1 MMSPPDEA
9 SQGLSEAGFGE
20 EEYRVRL
27 DGLREQM
34 ALRSLDLCLVST
46 PENIF
51 YLTGLD
57 HWGYFVPHM
66 LIVPQGGEM
75 VLVTRQMEQ
84 VTVANQVRHAAF
96 RGYEDHETAAD
107 VVVRLLSDRARAK
120 ERAGAAAAAVV
131 DAIGG
136 RSQQLRRIGIEK
148 WSAGLPHGLAESLA
162 AALEGVEWPDIS
174 GLIDAMRRVK
184 SPREQNCMRAAAKIS
199 DAGMAAAIEA
209 VHDGARERDIAAECH
224 RAMIQAGGTFPGF
237 GPFIRSTAR
246 LGEEHTSWGDGV
258 CRAGDVVF
266 LELSGCYRR
275 YHAPLGRLVFVGR
288 APPESVSMAQVCVE
302 AFDAA
307 VAALAPGVLA
317 CDVYRAWQE
326 VVNAAG
332 LSHYRRHHC
341 GYLVGIGFP
350 PSWTGGNSV
359 TGLRHDS
366 DLEIRPGM
374 SFHMLSW
381 LMGTGRGDYFVS
393 DTVLLGP
400 DGPEVLTRTPCGPIE
415 KR

>member
-1 MMSPPDEA
+1 MTPNAAPDVIT
-9 SQGLSEAGFGE
+9 GFDE
-20 EEYRVRL
+20 EEYRSRL
-27 DGLREQM
+27 DAVRVQM
-34 ALRSLDLCLVST
+34 AARNLDLCLVST

-57 HWGYFVPHM
+57 HWGYFVPHV
-66 LIVPQGGEM
+66 LVVPQDGEM

-84 VTVANQVRHAAF
+84 VTVAHQVRHAAF
-96 RGYEDHETAAD
+96 RGYQDHETAAD
-107 VVVRLLSDRARAK
+107 VVVRLLGDRARAK
-120 ERAGAAAAAVV
+120 ERAGAAAEAVV

-136 RSQQLRRIGIEK
+136 PSPRLRRIGIEK
-148 WSAGLPHGLAESLA
+148 WSAGLPHGLAESLGT
-162 AALEGVEWPDIS
+162 ALADVEWLDIS
-174 GLIDAMRRVK
+174 GLVDALRRVK
-184 SPREQNCMRAAAKIS
+184 SPREQAFMRAAARIS
-199 DAGMAAAIEA
+199 DAGMAAAVAA
-209 VHDGARERDIAAECH
+209 VRDGARERDIAAECH

-258 CRAGDVVF
+258 CRAGDTVF

-288 APPESVSMAQVCVE
+288 APPASVAMAKVCIE

-317 CDVYRAWQE
+317 RDVYGAWQE
-326 VVNAAG
+326 VVDAAG
-332 LSHYRRHHC
+332 LAHYRRHHC

-366 DLEIRPGM
+366 ELEIRTGM

-381 LMGTGRGDYFVS
+381 LMGTGHGDYFIS
-393 DTVLLGP
+393 NTVLLGP
-400 DGPEVLTRTPCGPIE
+400 DGPEVLTTAPSAPIE
-415 KR
+415 RP

>member
-1 MMSPPDEA
+1 MTAEA
-9 SQGLSEAGFGE
+9 ASACDDA
-20 EEYRVRL
+20 EYRARLEAVR
-27 DGLREQM
+27 REM
-34 ALRSLDLCLVST
+34 VARDLDLCLVST

-57 HWGYFVPHM
+57 HWGYFVPHV
-66 LIVPQGGEM
+66 LVVPQDGEM

-96 RGYEDHETAAD
+96 RGYQDHETAAD
-107 VVVRLLSDRARAK
+107 VVVRLLGQRRLGK
-120 ERAGAAAAAVV
+120 G
-131 DAIGG
+131 
-136 RSQQLRRIGIEK
+136 RIGIEK

-162 AALEGVEWPDIS
+162 AALADVQWQDIS
-174 GLIDAMRRVK
+174 GLVDAMRRVK
-184 SPREQNCMRAAAKIS
+184 SPREQDCMRAAARIS
-199 DAGMAAAIEA
+199 DAGMAAAIDA
-209 VHDGARERDIAAECH
+209 VRDGVPERDIAAECE
-224 RAMIQAGGTFPGF
+224 RAMIRAGGTFPGF

-266 LELSGCYRR
+266 LELSGCWRR
-275 YHAPLGRLVFVGR
+275 YHAPLGRLVFIGQ
-288 APPESVSMAQVCVE
+288 APRESVAMAHICTD

-307 VAALAPGVLA
+307 VAALALGVRA
-317 CDVYRAWQE
+317 RDVYRAWQE
-326 VVNAAG
+326 VVDAAG
-332 LSHYRRHHC
+332 LAHYRRHHC

-366 DLEIRPGM
+366 DLEISPGM

-381 LMGTGRGDYFVS
+381 LMGTGRGDYFIS
-393 DTVLLGP
+393 NTVLLGLN
-400 DGPEVLTRTPCGPIE
+400 GPEVLTRTPLGPIE
-415 KR
+415 RP

>member
-1 MMSPPDEA
+1 MRLASDEA
-9 SQGLSEAGFGE
+9 GHGMAPGFDE
-20 EEYRVRL
+20 EEYRGRL
-27 DGLREQM
+27 DRVREQM
-34 ALRSLDLCLVST
+34 AARNLDLCLVST

-57 HWGYFVPHM
+57 HWGYFVPHV
-66 LIVPQGGEM
+66 LIVPQDGEM
-75 VLVTRQMEQ
+75 VLVTRQMER

-96 RGYEDHETAAD
+96 QGYEDHETAAD
-107 VVVRLLSDRARAK
+107 VVVRLLGDRARAQDR
-120 ERAGAAAAAVV
+120 EGAAAEAVV
-131 DAIGG
+131 DAIDGQ
-136 RSQQLRRIGIEK
+136 SQRLRRIGIEK
-148 WSAGLPHGLAESLA
+148 WSAGLPHGLAESLG
-162 AALEGVEWPDIS
+162 AALADVEWLDIS
-174 GLIDAMRRVK
+174 GLIDGFRRVK
-184 SPREQNCMRAAAKIS
+184 SPREQALVREAAKIS
-199 DAGMAAAIEA
+199 DAGMAAAIDA

-224 RAMIQAGGTFPGF
+224 RAILQAGGTFPGF

-258 CRAGDVVF
+258 CHTGEVVF

-275 YHAPLGRLVFVGR
+275 YHAPLGRLVFVGS
-288 APPESVSMAQVCVE
+288 APPESVAMAQVCID

-307 VAALAPGVLA
+307 VAALAPGMLA
-317 CDVYRAWQE
+317 RDIYSAWQD
-326 VVNAAG
+326 VVDAAG

-366 DLEIRPGM
+366 DLEISTGM

-381 LMGTGRGDYFVS
+381 LMSTGRGDYFVS
-393 DTVLLGP
+393 NTVLLGP
-400 DGPEVLTRTPCGPIE
+400 NGPEVLTRAPSGPTE
-415 KR
+415 KP

>member
-1 MMSPPDEA
+1 MTEGEA
-9 SQGLSEAGFGE
+9 DGMVPAFDE
-20 EEYRVRL
+20 EEYRSRL
-27 DGLREQM
+27 DAVRAQM
-34 ALRSLDLCLVST
+34 AARGLDLCLVST

-51 YLTGLD
+51 YLSGLD
-57 HWGYFVPHM
+57 HWGYFVPHV
-66 LIVPQGGEM
+66 LIVPQDGEM

-96 RGYEDHETAAD
+96 HGYEDHETAAD
-107 VVVRLLSDRARAK
+107 VVVRLLGDRARA
-120 ERAGAAAAAVV
+120 RDRVDAAAEAVV
-131 DAIGG
+131 DVIGAQPQ
-136 RSQQLRRIGIEK
+136 RLHRIGIEK
-148 WSAGLPHGLAESLA
+148 WSAGLPHGLAEALG
-162 AALEGVEWPDIS
+162 AALPDAEWIDVS
-174 GLIDAMRRVK
+174 GLIDALRRVK
-184 SPREQNCMRAAAKIS
+184 SPGEQALMREAARIS

-209 VHDGARERDIAAECH
+209 VRDGAPERDIAAECH
-224 RAMIQAGGTFPGF
+224 RAIILAGGTFPGF

-258 CRAGDVVF
+258 CRHGDVVF

-275 YHAPLGRLVFVGR
+275 YHAPLGRLVFVGQ
-288 APPESVSMAQVCVE
+288 ASPESVAMADICIA

-307 VAALAPGVLA
+307 VAALTPGILA
-317 CDVYRAWQE
+317 RDVYRAWQD
-326 VVNAAG
+326 VVDAAG

-366 DLEIRPGM
+366 GLEIRTGM

-393 DTVLLGP
+393 NTVLLGP
-400 DGPEVLTRTPCGPIE
+400 NGPEVLTTTPSGPIE
-415 KR
+415 KP

>member
-1 MMSPPDEA
+1 MTAEGATPAFDEA
-9 SQGLSEAGFGE
+9 
-20 EEYRVRL
+20 EYRGRVAAVRA
-27 DGLREQM
+27 QM
-34 ALRSLDLCLVST
+34 AARDLDLCLVST

-51 YLTGLD
+51 YLSGLD
-57 HWGYFVPHM
+57 HWGYFVPHVLM
-66 LIVPQGGEM
+66 VPAEGEM

-96 RGYEDHETAAD
+96 RGYADNETAAD
-107 VVVRLLSDRARAK
+107 VVVRLLGDRAQAK
-120 ERAGAAAAAVV
+120 GRAGAAAAAVV
-131 DAIGG
+131 DALGA
-136 RSQQLRRIGIEK
+136 QPQRRQIGIEK

-162 AALEGVEWPDIS
+162 AALPDVEWQDMS
-174 GLIDAMRRVK
+174 GLIDALRRIK
-184 SPREQNCMRAAAKIS
+184 SPREQACMREAARIS
-199 DAGMAAAIEA
+199 DAGMAAAVDAI
-209 VHDGARERDIAAECH
+209 HDGARERDIAAECH
-224 RAMIQAGGTFPGF
+224 RAIIGAGGTFPGF

-258 CRAGDVVF
+258 CRLGEVVF

-275 YHAPLGRLVFVGR
+275 YHAPLGRLVFIGR
-288 APPESVSMAQVCVE
+288 ASQESVAMAHVCIR

-307 VAALAPGVLA
+307 VAALAPGIRA

-326 VVNAAG
+326 VVDSAG

-359 TGLRHDS
+359 SGLRHDS
-366 DLEIRPGM
+366 DLEIGTGM

-393 DTVLLGP
+393 NTVLLGP
-400 DGPEVLTRTPCGPIE
+400 DGPEVLTRTPAGPIE
-415 KR
+415 KL

>member
-1 MMSPPDEA
+1 MTQREAHGMVPAFDE
-9 SQGLSEAGFGE
+9 Q
-20 EEYRVRL
+20 EYRARL
-27 DGLREQM
+27 DAVREQM
-34 ALRSLDLCLVST
+34 AARDLDLCLIST

-51 YLTGLD
+51 YLSGLD
-57 HWGYFVPHM
+57 HWGYFVPHV
-66 LIVPQGGEM
+66 LILPAEGEM

-84 VTVANQVRHAAF
+84 VTVAHQVRHAAF
-96 RGYEDHETAAD
+96 QGYADHETAAD
-107 VVVRLLSDRARAK
+107 VVVRLLGDRARAK
-120 ERAGAAAAAVV
+120 GRVDAAAAAVV
-131 DAIGG
+131 DALGASP
-136 RSQQLRRIGIEK
+136 RLRRIGIEK
-148 WSAGLPHGLAESLA
+148 WSAGLPHGLAETLG
-162 AALEGVEWPDIS
+162 AALPGVEWLDIS
-174 GLIDAMRRVK
+174 GLIDTLRRVK
-184 SPREQNCMRAAAKIS
+184 SPREQACMRAAARIS
-199 DAGMAAAIEA
+199 DAGMAAAIDA

-288 APPESVSMAQVCVE
+288 APQAAVDMAKVCRE

-307 VAALAPGVLA
+307 VAALAPGALA
-317 CDVYRAWQE
+317 RDVYGAWQA
-326 VVNAAG
+326 VVDAAG
-332 LSHYRRHHC
+332 LAHYHRHHC

-366 DLEIRPGM
+366 DLEVRAGM

-381 LMGTGRGDYFVS
+381 LMGTGRGDYFIS
-393 DTVLLGP
+393 NTVLLGP
-400 DGPEVLTRTPCGPIE
+400 HGPEVLTTAPSDPIE
-415 KR
+415 KP

>member
-1 MMSPPDEA
+1 MRPSHDEA
-9 SQGLSEAGFGE
+9 DGLSEAAFGE
-20 EEYRVRL
+20 EEYRSRL
-27 DGLREQM
+27 GRVREQM
-34 ALRSLDLCLVST
+34 AARRLELCLVST

-57 HWGYFVPHM
+57 HWGYFVPHV
-66 LIVPQGGEM
+66 LTVPQDGEM
-75 VLVTRQMEQ
+75 VLVTRQMER

-96 RGYEDHETAAD
+96 QGYEDHETAAD
-107 VVVRLLSDRARAK
+107 VVVRLLSDR
-120 ERAGAAAAAVV
+120 GLTPQV
-131 DAIGG
+131 
-136 RSQQLRRIGIEK
+136 RRIGIEK
-148 WSAGLPHGLAESLA
+148 WSAGLPHGLAETLA
-162 AALEGVEWPDIS
+162 GGMPGVEWLDIS
-174 GLIDAMRRVK
+174 GLIDSLRRVK
-184 SPREQNCMRAAAKIS
+184 SPREQALMREAAKIS
-199 DAGMAAAIEA
+199 DAGMAAAIDA
-209 VHDGARERDIAAECH
+209 VRDGAHERDLAAECQ

-246 LGEEHTSWGDGV
+246 LSEEHTSWGDGV
-258 CRAGDVVF
+258 CRSGDVVF

-288 APPESVSMAQVCVE
+288 APQASVAMAKVCIE

-317 CDVYRAWQE
+317 RDVYRAWQK
-326 VVNAAG
+326 VVDAAG
-332 LSHYRRHHC
+332 LAHYRRHHC

-366 DLEIRPGM
+366 DLEISTGM

-381 LMGTGRGDYFVS
+381 LMNTGRGDYFVS
-393 DTVLLGP
+393 NTVLLGP
-400 DGPEVLTRTPCGPIE
+400 HGPEVLTKSPCGPIG
-415 KR
+415 KG

>member
-1 MMSPPDEA
+1 MTAE
-9 SQGLSEAGFGE
+9 GEAGHDMAPAFDE
-20 EEYRVRL
+20 EEYRARL
-27 DGLREQM
+27 DAVRAQM
-34 ALRSLDLCLVST
+34 AERDLDLCLVST

-57 HWGYFVPHM
+57 HWGYFVPHV
-66 LIVPQGGEM
+66 LVVPPDGEM
-75 VLVTRQMEQ
+75 VLVTRQMER

-96 RGYEDHETAAD
+96 QGYADHETAAD
-107 VVVRLLSDRARAK
+107 VVVRLLGDRALAK
-120 ERAGAAAAAVV
+120 GRVDAAGALV

-136 RSQQLRRIGIEK
+136 RPQRLRRIGIEK

-162 AALEGVEWPDIS
+162 AALEGVAWQDVS
-174 GLIDAMRRVK
+174 GLIDGLRRVK
-184 SPREQNCMRAAAKIS
+184 SPREQAYMRAAAKIS
-199 DAGMAAAIEA
+199 DAGMAAAIAA

-224 RAMIQAGGTFPGF
+224 RALIQAGGTFPGF

-246 LGEEHTSWGDGV
+246 LDEEHTSWGDGD
-258 CRAGDVVF
+258 CRASEVVF

-275 YHAPLGRLVFVGR
+275 YHAPLGRLVFIGR
-288 APPESVSMAQVCVE
+288 APQESVRVAQICSA

-307 VAALAPGVLA
+307 VAALAPGILA
-317 CDVYRAWQE
+317 RDVYRAWQE
-326 VVNAAG
+326 VVDSAG

-366 DLEIRPGM
+366 FLEISTGM

-393 DTVLLGP
+393 NTVLLGP
-400 DGPEVLTRTPCGPIE
+400 DGPEVLTKTPCGPIE
-415 KR
+415 KP

>member
-1 MMSPPDEA
+1 MTA
-9 SQGLSEAGFGE
+9 EAGPGMAPDFDE
-20 EEYRVRL
+20 EEYRLRL
-27 DGLREQM
+27 DAVRRGMAARE
-34 ALRSLDLCLVST
+34 LDLCLVST

-57 HWGYFVPHM
+57 HWGYFVPHV
-66 LIVPQGGEM
+66 LVVPQDGEM
-75 VLVTRQMEQ
+75 TLVTRQMER

-96 RGYEDHETAAD
+96 QGYEDHETAAD
-107 VVVRLLSDRARAK
+107 VLVRLLGDRARAQDR
-120 ERAGAAAAAVV
+120 EGAAAAAVV
-131 DAIGG
+131 DVIGA
-136 RSQQLRRIGIEK
+136 RPQHLRRVGIEK
-148 WSAGLPHGLAESLA
+148 WSAGLPHGLAEALG
-162 AALEGVEWPDIS
+162 AALPDVEWQDVS
-174 GLIDAMRRVK
+174 GLIDALRRVK
-184 SPREQNCMRAAAKIS
+184 SPREQACMREAARIS
-199 DAGMAAAIEA
+199 DAGTAAAIDA
-209 VHDGARERDIAAECH
+209 VHDGAPERDVAAECH
-224 RAMIQAGGTFPGF
+224 RAIIQAGGTFPGF

-258 CRAGDVVF
+258 CRAGEVVF

-275 YHAPLGRLVFVGR
+275 YHAPLGRLVFIGR
-288 APPESVSMAQVCVE
+288 APQESVAMAHVCIA

-307 VAALAPGVLA
+307 VAALAPGILA
-317 CDVYRAWQE
+317 RDVYQAWQQ
-326 VVNAAG
+326 VVDAAG

-366 DLEIRPGM
+366 DLEISTGM

-393 DTVLLGP
+393 NTVLLGP

-415 KR
+415 KP

>member
-1 MMSPPDEA
+1 MTAGEA
-9 SQGLSEAGFGE
+9 DGMAPAFEE
-20 EEYRVRL
+20 EEYRARL
-27 DGLREQM
+27 DAVRAQM
-34 ALRSLDLCLVST
+34 TARDLDLCLVST

-51 YLTGLD
+51 YLSGLD
-57 HWGYFVPHM
+57 HWGYFVPHV
-66 LIVPQGGEM
+66 LIVPQDGEM

-96 RGYEDHETAAD
+96 QGYEDHETAAD
-107 VVVRLLSDRARAK
+107 VVVRLLGDRALARA
-120 ERAGAAAAAVV
+120 RVDAAAEAVV
-131 DAIGG
+131 DVIGTQPQ
-136 RSQQLRRIGIEK
+136 RHRRIGIEK
-148 WSAGLPHGLAESLA
+148 WSAGLPHGLAETLG
-162 AALEGVEWPDIS
+162 AALEDIEWLDVS
-174 GLIDAMRRVK
+174 GLIDALRRVK
-184 SPREQNCMRAAAKIS
+184 SPREQACMRAAARIS
-199 DAGMAAAIEA
+199 DAGMAAAIDA
-209 VHDGARERDIAAECH
+209 VRDGAPERDIAAECH
-224 RAMIQAGGTFPGF
+224 RAIILAGGTFPGF

-246 LGEEHTSWGDGV
+246 LGEEHTSWGDGI

-288 APPESVSMAQVCVE
+288 APPESVRMAQVCIA

-307 VAALAPGVLA
+307 VAALAPGIPA
-317 CDVYRAWQE
+317 RDVYRAWQD
-326 VVNAAG
+326 VVDAAG

-366 DLEIRPGM
+366 DLEIGTGM

-393 DTVLLGP
+393 NTVLLGP
-400 DGPEVLTRTPCGPIE
+400 DGPAVLTRTPCGPIE
-415 KR
+415 KG

>member
-1 MMSPPDEA
+1 MRPSHDEA
-9 SQGLSEAGFGE
+9 DGLSEAAFDK
-20 EEYRVRL
+20 EEYRSHLGRVR
-27 DGLREQM
+27 EEM
-34 ALRSLDLCLVST
+34 AARGLDLCLVST

-57 HWGYFVPHM
+57 HWGYFVPHV
-66 LIVPQGGEM
+66 LIVPQDGEM
-75 VLVTRQMEQ
+75 VLVTRQMER

-96 RGYEDHETAAD
+96 QGYEDHETAAD
-107 VVVRLLSDRARAK
+107 VVVRLLHDRARAQ
-120 ERAGAAAAAVV
+120 EREGAAVKALV
-131 DAIGG
+131 DAIGE
-136 RSQQLRRIGIEK
+136 RPPRLRRIGIEK
-148 WSAGLPHGLAESLA
+148 WSAGLPYGLAETLA
-162 AALEGVEWPDIS
+162 RGMPGVEWLDIS
-174 GLIDAMRRVK
+174 GLIDSFRWVK
-184 SPREQNCMRAAAKIS
+184 SPREQALMREAANIS
-199 DAGMAAAIEA
+199 DAGMAAAIDA
-209 VHDGARERDIAAECH
+209 VHDGARERDLAAECQ
-224 RAMIQAGGTFPGF
+224 RAMTQAGGTFPGF

-258 CRAGDVVF
+258 CRANDVVF

-288 APPESVSMAQVCVE
+288 APQASVAMAKVCIE

-317 CDVYRAWQE
+317 RDVYRAWQQ
-326 VVNAAG
+326 VVDGAG

-366 DLEIRPGM
+366 DLEISTGM

-381 LMGTGRGDYFVS
+381 LMNTGRGDYFVS
-393 DTVLLGP
+393 NTVLLGP
-400 DGPEVLTRTPCGPIE
+400 HGPEVLTKSPCGPIE
-415 KR
+415 KG